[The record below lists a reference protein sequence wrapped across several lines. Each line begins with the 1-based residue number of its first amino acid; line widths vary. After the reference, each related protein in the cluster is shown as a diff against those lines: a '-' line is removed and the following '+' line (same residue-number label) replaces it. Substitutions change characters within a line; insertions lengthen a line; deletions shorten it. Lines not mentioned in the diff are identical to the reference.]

1 MNKKINKLQP
11 IRQVVE
17 KYGLN
22 TKKSLGQNFIF
33 DLNLTSKIARLAGDL
48 KNFEILEIGPG
59 PGGLTRGLLSEGAQR
74 VVVIEKDKR
83 CIAALKEIQAHYPD
97 QLKIIEGDANE
108 VQQEKYFSKPVKVVA
123 NLPYNIGTKLLI
135 DWLTT
140 KNWPPFWHSLTLMFQ
155 NEVAERIAAKP
166 GEKSYGRLSV
176 ISNWRCKTSIKMRL
190 NAEVFYPPPKVTSAV
205 VQIEA
210 LQSPSYN
217 TSLSN
222 LEKVVAAAFNQ
233 RRKMLRSSLKSL
245 NPNIEELLFNLKLDP
260 TARAENLTIEEFC
273 LLANHIKVS

>member
-17 KYGLN
+17 KYNLN

-83 CIAALKEIQAHYPD
+83 CIAALKEIQTCYTD
-97 QLKIIEGDANE
+97 RLKIIEGDASE
-108 VQQEKYFSKPVKVVA
+108 VLQEQYFSKPVKVVA

-140 KNWPPFWHSLTLMFQ
+140 ENWPPFWHSLTLMFQ

-166 GEKSYGRLSV
+166 GQKSYGRLSV
-176 ISNWRCKTSIKMRL
+176 LSNWRCKTSIKMKL
-190 NAEVFYPPPKVTSAV
+190 NPEVFYPPPKVTSAV

-210 LQSPSYN
+210 LQKPSYN
-217 TSLSN
+217 TSLGP

-233 RRKMLRSSLKSL
+233 RRKMLRSSLKGL
-245 NPNIEELLFNLKLDP
+245 TPDIEQLLFNLKLDP

-273 LLANHIKVS
+273 LLANHIKAS